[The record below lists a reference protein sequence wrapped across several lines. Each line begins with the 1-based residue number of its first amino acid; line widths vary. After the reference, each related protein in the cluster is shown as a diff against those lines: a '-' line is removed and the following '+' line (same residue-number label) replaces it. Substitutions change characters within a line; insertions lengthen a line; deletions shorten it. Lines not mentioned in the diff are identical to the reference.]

1 MQNSY
6 KFDFCKLTLKNFELS
21 YVGEQIIIVYNN
33 VGFGVLP
40 PNLNAEE
47 QTCCRKK
54 LTLKELTQLKC
65 DDDGMLKVNSC
76 ASKCNGQPIKRTR
89 NLISKEDLSEM
100 DPNWHEL
107 LICPD
112 IDCSNCY
119 WHCDLCQNDYCTSCV
134 PNDEQEEQDDEEET
148 PTGDPTIL
156 EHATR
161 KQSATALRLGRNSLQ
176 YKM

>member
-1 MQNSY
+1 MQNYY
-6 KFDFCKLTLKNFELS
+6 KFDFCKLTLKNFNIFN
-21 YVGEQIIIVYNN
+21 VGEKINIAYNS

-65 DDDGMLKVNSC
+65 DDDGMLILNSC
-76 ASKCNGQPIKRTR
+76 DSKCNGQPIKRTS
-89 NLISKEDLSEM
+89 NLISKDTAEELSEM
-100 DPNWHEL
+100 NPNWDEL

-134 PNDEQEEQDDEEET
+134 PNDEQEEQDDENLNV
-148 PTGDPTIL
+148 PYYPIF
-156 EHATR
+156 
-161 KQSATALRLGRNSLQ
+161 
-176 YKM
+176 